1 MDEVVF
7 EEGDFEAIFDS
18 LGLNIKEFYFV
29 SNYDKETLFPVD
41 LSGNA
46 HITMAMGEDT
56 LTMKMIIN
64 GTSSNFNA
72 VKEIKVPDEVI
83 QNAISM
89 EEYFEQLE
97 AQFENEAE

>member
-18 LGLNIKEFYFV
+18 LGLNVKEFYFV
-29 SNYDKETLFPVD
+29 SNFDKETLFPVD

-56 LTMKMIIN
+56 VTMKMIIN
-64 GTSSNFNA
+64 GTFSNFNT
-72 VKEIKVPDEVI
+72 VKEK
-83 QNAISM
+83 NAISM